1 MSETEPQGAGGAPV
15 IVSKK
20 YTSSTFSLKG
30 LDINFYR
37 ADIEFHDVDH
47 SGPTFEARVFLN
59 NPGADATTPKNLQS
73 GYAGSFHIFGHGGC
87 FGDEGHCEVV
97 PRRAY
102 DPRPAHPLSPA
113 RKVVIASDAVRQ
125 AMGAGDEVTI
135 TVVPVILSLN
145 DRSGTDDVLKFEKAI
160 IVTYR

>member
-1 MSETEPQGAGGAPV
+1 MSEAAPQGPGGAPV

-20 YTSSTFSLKG
+20 YTSSTISVER
-30 LDINFYR
+30 LDSRFYR
-37 ADIEFHDVDH
+37 ADIEFLGVDH

-59 NPGADATTPKNLQS
+59 NPEADENTPKNLES

-87 FGDEGHCEVV
+87 FGDEGHCDVV
-97 PRRAY
+97 PRRPY

-113 RKVVIASDAVRQ
+113 RKVVIASDAVRK
-125 AMGAGDEVTI
+125 AMEAGKEATI

-145 DRSGTDDVLKFEKAI
+145 DKSETDDVLKFEKAL

>member
-1 MSETEPQGAGGAPV
+1 MMSR
-15 IVSKK
+15 K
-20 YTSSTFSLKG
+20 YTSKPISLPAIVRGRPFKHAD
-30 LDINFYR
+30 LDFFN
-37 ADIEFHDVDH
+37 VDH
-47 SGPTFEARVFLN
+47 SGASYEGRVFFN
-59 NPGADATTPKNLQS
+59 NPGADESTAMTPEN